1 MKDFLTK
8 HAKKAVHPKLKVTH
22 PMWAMPVIYGI
33 DETGK
38 TIEAVGIEDWRSDD
52 IKEYLLGKLQ

>member
-1 MKDFLTK
+1 
-8 HAKKAVHPKLKVTH
+8 
-22 PMWAMPVIYGI
+22 MPVIYGI